1 MSSLVKNIYRS
12 ALVLALMAA
21 ACAQATPAPTVAP
34 TAAPATAA
42 PSNTAPAAPT
52 AAPTVPPTLPPP
64 RLPTAAPTAA
74 ATVAPTTAALSG
86 EVSWMVLADPEQL
99 KAFDGVAR
107 AFEAKN
113 PGVKVNLSSTAD
125 NEDDYHAALGTALAG
140 GSPPDV
146 VNLDYDATGQ
156 YAATGALQAL
166 DARVAASNLI
176 HATDFYTQAWQGF
189 QFNNQQV
196 CLPVSVSGL
205 MVYYNKKLFD
215 AASLAYPKA
224 GWTWDEFLADAQ
236 ALTKG
241 TDQYG
246 VALEPEFNN
255 LLPFVWQNGG
265 QLLSADGQQLALDS
279 AAGLGAV
286 QFFVD
291 LQSKYHAAPD
301 QAAMTSQEP
310 PDRFISG
317 ALGILINSR
326 AAVPSLR
333 VITDFDWDVAP
344 LPRQAQAANIL
355 KADGLCLP
363 AKAAHPDLGWK
374 LMEFAASA
382 EGQTLL
388 ASAGRVV
395 PSNRAVS
402 RSEAFLN
409 PSAKPANSQVW
420 LDEIANIRIVPALAH
435 WPDIEETANAELS
448 NAFFGHATAGQAV
461 QNTIDKTKRFLA
473 P

>member
-1 MSSLVKNIYRS
+1 MSRLGKSIYQS
-12 ALVLALMAA
+12 TLVLALLAG
-21 ACAQATPAPTVAP
+21 ACAPATPVLTVAP
-34 TAAPATAA
+34 TAAPA
-42 PSNTAPAAPT
+42 NTAPAAPT
-52 AAPTVPPTLPPP
+52 AAPTVAPTGPDIT
-64 RLPTAAPTAA
+64 TAAPTTAP
-74 ATVAPTTAALSG
+74 TVAPTTAALSG

-99 KAFDGVAR
+99 KAFDAVAR

-113 PGVKVNLSSTAD
+113 PGLKVNLSSAAD

-156 YAATGALQAL
+156 YAATGALQPL
-166 DARVAASNLI
+166 DARVAQSDLI
-176 HATDFYTQAWQGF
+176 HATDFYTQAWRGF
-189 QFNNQQV
+189 QFDKQQV
-196 CLPVSVSGL
+196 CLPVNVSGL
-205 MVYYNKKLFD
+205 MVFYNKKLFD
-215 AASLAYPKA
+215 AAKLAYPKA

-246 VALEPEFNN
+246 VAIEPEFNN

-265 QLLSADGQQLALDS
+265 ELLSADGKQLALDS
-279 AAGLGAV
+279 TAGLAAV

-301 QAAMTSQEP
+301 QAASGSMEP

-317 ALGILINSR
+317 ALGMLINSR

-344 LPRQAQAANIL
+344 LPQKARAANIL

-395 PSNRAVS
+395 PSNIAVS
-402 RSEAFLN
+402 QSPAFLD

-435 WPDIEETANAELS
+435 WPDIEETANAELA
-448 NAFFGHATAGQAV
+448 NAFFGHATASQAV
-461 QNTIDKTKRFLA
+461 AEMIDKTKRFLA